1 MIFQMNL
8 CDLKWFTKE
17 NLSHQSWIGSVPAI
31 CAFCSPWLA
40 NGDISKDCDLSS
52 FTHSFRRY
60 SCIFRDM
67 RQSVTCKSYIT
78 STLRVV
84 QNTIIWVFRRSNLS
98 LCVFTQI
105 KPVASLFLLSMLLT
119 WLLQIPVLT
128 KFIWYIFR
136 WICPRFLYLY
146 NIQSDCIT
154 RFYVSH
160 QWFCVVFIIYKTIQ
174 IFNLNC
180 W

>member
-1 MIFQMNL
+1 MIGQWRH
-8 CDLKWFTKE
+8 LKRLRFIFIYSLIQEILVYLQGYASIRHVQKLYHFHLAGSTKHDYLGLPQVE
-17 NLSHQSWIGSVPAI
+17 L
-31 CAFCSPWLA
+31 
-40 NGDISKDCDLSS
+40 
-52 FTHSFRRY
+52 
-60 SCIFRDM
+60 IF
-67 RQSVTCKSYIT
+67 
-78 STLRVV
+78 
-84 QNTIIWVFRRSNLS
+84 
-98 LCVFTQI
+98 VFTQI

-128 KFIWYIFR
+128 KFIWYISR

-160 QWFCVVFIIYKTIQ
+160 QWFCVVFTIYKTIQ